1 MKLTTLFLSLFLLAK
16 SALALNFSGV
26 QSIVGVNGPPTSVF
40 VAPASSNYFI
50 KGYLS
55 LPWGSNTGGTA
66 YSRVVATVS
75 KNYVTLLY
83 TGLPGASGF
92 HIPQM
97 TLVSNDRIS
106 VNLTSPLA
114 AESVT
119 GMGLNAF
126 TGQIYYGNNF

>member
-1 MKLTTLFLSLFLLAK
+1 MKLTKLFLLAIFVAQ
-16 SALALNFSGV
+16 SAWALNFSGV
-26 QSIVGVNGPPTSVF
+26 QSIVGVNGPPTLIF
-40 VAPASSNYFI
+40 KAPASSNYFVQ
-50 KGYLS
+50 GYLS
-55 LPWGSNTGGTA
+55 LPWGSNTNNTA

-92 HIPQM
+92 HLPQI
-97 TLVSNDRIS
+97 TLASNDLIS
-106 VNLTSPLA
+106 VNLNSPLA

-119 GMGLNAF
+119 GMGMNAF